1 MAIDPLAHLTEAER
15 RGALLALAHVR
26 THAARLR
33 HHAEG
38 PRKDLLVEADRRML
52 AHSARAVE
60 LAVDLTGRAM
70 APPVPAPAARP
81 RTSLMD
87 G

>member
-1 MAIDPLAHLTEAER
+1 MPIDPLTYMTEAER
-15 RGALLALAHVR
+15 RGAMLALAHVR

-60 LAVDLTGRAM
+60 LAVDLTGRAI
-70 APPVPAPAARP
+70 ATPARGPRASAA
-81 RTSLMD
+81 LMGD
-87 G
+87 